1 MMSDPQAR
9 RQSQWLPELAE
20 LFTDLPTWADIP
32 WLADTQLMRL
42 EDEMED
48 GRYVV
53 RAEIPG
59 VGDPAKDIDIM
70 VRDGQ
75 LTIKAERTEKKETR
89 GRSEFRY
96 GSFVRSVTLPES
108 VSEDDIKATYKDG
121 ILTVSVPAAEPA
133 TSAEKHIVVQA
144 ANRAE
149 GKPHRRHW
157 RRSR

>member
-1 MMSDPQAR
+1 MMSDLQAR

-32 WLADTQLMRL
+32 WVADTQLMRL
-42 EDEMED
+42 EDEIED

-59 VGDPAKDIDIM
+59 VDPAKDIDIM
-70 VRDGQ
+70 VHDGQ
-75 LTIKAERTEKKETR
+75 LTIKAERTEKKETK

-96 GSFVRSVTLPES
+96 GSFVRSVILPENI
-108 VSEDDIKATYKDG
+108 SEDDIKATYKDG
-121 ILTVSVPAAEPA
+121 ILSVSVSAAEPA
-133 TSAEKHIVVQA
+133 KSAEKHIAVQT

-157 RRSR
+157 RHSR